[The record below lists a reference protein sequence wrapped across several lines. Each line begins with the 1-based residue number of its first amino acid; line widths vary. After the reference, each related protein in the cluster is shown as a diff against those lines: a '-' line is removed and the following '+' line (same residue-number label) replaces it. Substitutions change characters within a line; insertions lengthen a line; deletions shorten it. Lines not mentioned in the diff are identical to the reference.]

1 MGIHSGHRDRM
12 KKKFMEQGADGFNDH
27 QLLELLLFYCIPQGD
42 VNPLAHELML
52 HFGSFFAVFDADF
65 DELLKVKGIGTHAA
79 VLFRLLPQIMR
90 RYELSRMDCETI
102 ITSSTEAGTYFLPYF
117 YGARNEMSYLLC
129 LDAKGKV
136 LGCDRL
142 SEGSLNM
149 TVVDN
154 RSAVECALR
163 HRASCVFLA
172 HNHTS
177 GLAKPSAEDV
187 SATVQLYQLMD
198 AMGIELIDHLVV
210 VDEDFVSLK
219 DSGARPWGNRVAFD
233 YL

>member
-12 KKKFMEQGADGFNDH
+12 KKQFLDQGADGFNDH

-42 VNPLAHELML
+42 VNPLAHELL
-52 HFGSFFAVFDADF
+52 RHFGSLSAVFDADY
-65 DELLKVKGIGTHAA
+65 DELLKVKGIGPHGAF
-79 VLFRLLPQIMR
+79 LFRLLPQIMR

-102 ITSSTEAGTYFLPYF
+102 ITSSTDAGTYLLPYF

-136 LGCDRL
+136 LGCDCL

-149 TVVDN
+149 TSVN
-154 RSAVECALR
+154 TRAAVECALR
-163 HRASCVFLA
+163 HRASCVLLA

-177 GLAKPSAEDV
+177 GIAKPSAEDV
-187 SATVQLYQLMD
+187 AATVQVDRVMD
-198 AMGIELIDHLVV
+198 AMGIELLDHLVV
-210 VDEDFVSLK
+210 ADGDFVSLK
-219 DSGARPWGNRVAFD
+219 ESGAKPWGDRGAFE